1 MKVYLFLL
9 TNNKF
14 QYIYPQLHVITL
26 KVKSKAFWGGER
38 VNERLQLLIKYLT
51 ALAGVQ
57 ASGIKVR
64 DEILQTIKTIEGEIE
79 GYEDGETGN

>member
-1 MKVYLFLL
+1 M
-9 TNNKF
+9 N
-14 QYIYPQLHVITL
+14 
-26 KVKSKAFWGGER
+26 ER
-38 VNERLQLLIKYLT
+38 VQLLIKYLT

-79 GYEDGETGN
+79 RYEEADTRE